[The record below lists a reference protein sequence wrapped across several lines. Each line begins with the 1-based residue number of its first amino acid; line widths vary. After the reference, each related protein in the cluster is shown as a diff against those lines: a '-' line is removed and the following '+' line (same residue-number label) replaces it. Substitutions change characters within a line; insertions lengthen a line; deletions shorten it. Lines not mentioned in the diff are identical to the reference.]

1 MIQAFKDKLAK
12 GAAVLV
18 VNPDHPS
25 PSLVEFLGRLP
36 VDAVWID

>member
-1 MIQAFKDKLAK
+1 MIEAFKDKLAK

-25 PSLVEFLGRLP
+25 PNPRNDEGELP
-36 VDAVWID
+36 DG